1 MLCVKWEKPVKSAIT
16 LDPEDVEDTVDL
28 YSGSNTHGRNIQEI
42 WKTI

>member
-28 YSGSNTHGRNIQEI
+28 YSGSKHGRNIQEI